1 MFKKLN
7 RLSAREK
14 FLGESDASRFFII
27 KFSKNNLPQ
36 NRFGFV
42 VSKKVDKRAVVR
54 NSLKRK
60 IRSCLEQCQEEIKPG
75 HDLLFLLKKEAVGK
89 NQKELYLEVRN
100 VLKKHKLL

>member
-14 FLGESDASRFFII
+14 FLGESQVSRFFIL
-27 KFSKNNLPQ
+27 KFSKNSLPQ

-42 VSKKVDKRAVVR
+42 VSKKIDKRAVVR

-60 IRSCLEQCQEEIKPG
+60 IRSCLEEMQGSLKPG
-75 HDLLFLLKKEAVGK
+75 HDLLFLLKKDAVGIS
-89 NQKELYLEVRN
+89 QGELCSEVESI
-100 VLKKHKLL
+100 LKKQKLL

>member
-14 FLGESDASRFFII
+14 FFEESLNSRFFVLKI
-27 KFSKNNLPQ
+27 SQNNLLH

-42 VSKKVDKRAVVR
+42 VSKKIDKRAVVR

-60 IRSCLEQCQEEIKPG
+60 LRSCLEEYQKDIKPG
-75 HDLLFLLKKEAVGK
+75 FDFLFILKKEAGNK
-89 NQKELYLEVRN
+89 SQKELCAEVKAG
-100 VLKKHKLL
+100 LIKQKFL